1 MSDKDWTD
9 LGNGIRDMVDDAV
22 KSQDFRKLNE
32 NICRTVTDGLDN
44 ISRSIKKNLGYGDPH
59 GPYQNNNGQWG
70 PHYTNGPGVPPGQP
84 QGPNPAGPFP
94 NNGAGN
100 WRQGNGAN
108 PGPGNPVQG
117 NPGQAGAWGPQNGVP
132 YGNNTPGQ
140 WQYNRPPQ
148 NAAGT
153 AVQNA
158 FSSARNSLMQHPLYA
173 KTFGSQAGGTALSAV
188 GFTIAG
194 CSAVGILITA
204 LVGLA
209 STWVGGMSVAI
220 AILAV
225 VLGGSSIMAWKGTSI
240 LGRVKRFRKYVDG
253 LKGRTYCSVRELAE
267 AVGKN
272 EKYVRNDLQK
282 LIKMGWFKQGHMDR
296 MGTCLIV
303 SHETYKQYEE
313 TQLRLDERQKQESA
327 RELEM
332 KKATDGLSGE
342 VKEMIRTGNEYIIQ
356 IKKSNDAIKGEEI
369 SEKISHMQMI
379 VEKIFQ
385 RVKEHPEFAPD
396 LHKFM
401 EYYLPTTVKLLDAY
415 EELDKQPVQGENIT
429 NGKGEIEKTL
439 DTLNVAFEKLLDSLF
454 EDTAWDVA
462 TDISVLHTMLA
473 QEGLTESGMKA
484 KD

>member
-9 LGNGIRDMVDDAV
+9 LGNNIRDMVDDAV
-22 KSQDFRKLNE
+22 RSQDFRKLNE
-32 NICRTVTDGLDN
+32 NICRTVSDGIDN
-44 ISRSIKKNLGYGDPH
+44 ISRSIKKNLGYENPNDPD
-59 GPYQNNNGQWG
+59 QNHNGQWG
-70 PHYTNGPGVPPGQP
+70 PPYTNGPGAGPGQP

-94 NNGAGN
+94 NNGAGG
-100 WRQGNGAN
+100 WRQGNAAGPAQGAA
-108 PGPGNPVQG
+108 PQG
-117 NPGQAGAWGPQNGVP
+117 NPGQAGSWGRQGGIP
-132 YGNNTPGQ
+132 YGSNPSGQ
-140 WQYNRPPQ
+140 WQYNRPAQ
-148 NAAGT
+148 NGPGT
-153 AVQNA
+153 SVQNA

-188 GFTIAG
+188 GFTVAG

-220 AILAV
+220 AVLAV

-253 LKGRTYCSVRELAE
+253 LKGRTYCSVKELAE

-272 EKYVRNDLQK
+272 EKFVRGDLQK
-282 LIKMGWFKQGHMDR
+282 LIKIGWFKQGHMDR
-296 MGTCLIV
+296 LGTCLIV
-303 SHETYKQYEE
+303 SHETYWQYEE
-313 TQLRLDERQKQESA
+313 TQLQLEERQKQEK
-327 RELEM
+327 EKVLEM
-332 KKATDGLSGE
+332 KKATDGLSDE
-342 VKEMIRTGNEYIIQ
+342 VREMIRTGNEYIIQ
-356 IKKSNDAIKGEEI
+356 IKESNDAIKGEEI

-429 NGKGEIEKTL
+429 SGKCEIEKTL

-484 KD
+484 KE

>member
-9 LGNGIRDMVDDAV
+9 LGNNIRDMVDDAV
-22 KSQDFRKLNE
+22 RSQDFRKLNE
-32 NICRTVTDGLDN
+32 NICRTVSDGIVN
-44 ISRSIKKNLGYGDPH
+44 ISRSIKKNLGYENPNDP
-59 GPYQNNNGQWG
+59 GQNHNGQWG
-70 PHYTNGPGVPPGQP
+70 PPYTNGPGVRPGQP

-94 NNGAGN
+94 NNGAGG
-100 WRQGNGAN
+100 WRQGNAA
-108 PGPGNPVQG
+108 GPGQGTAPQG
-117 NPGQAGAWGPQNGVP
+117 NPGQAGSWGRQGGIP
-132 YGNNTPGQ
+132 YGNNPSGQ
-140 WQYNRPPQ
+140 WQYNRPAQ
-148 NAAGT
+148 NGPGT
-153 AVQNA
+153 SVQNA

-188 GFTIAG
+188 GFTVAG
-194 CSAVGILITA
+194 CSAVGILIIA

-220 AILAV
+220 AVLAV
-225 VLGGSSIMAWKGTSI
+225 VLGGSSLMAWKGTSI

-253 LKGRTYCSVRELAE
+253 LKGRTYCSVKELAE

-272 EKYVRNDLQK
+272 EKFVRNDLQK
-282 LIKMGWFKQGHMDR
+282 LIKIGWFKQGHMDR
-296 MGTCLIV
+296 LGTCLIV
-303 SHETYKQYEE
+303 SHETYRQYED
-313 TQLRLDERQKQESA
+313 TQLQLEERQKQEK
-327 RELEM
+327 EKVLEM
-332 KKATDGLSGE
+332 KKATDGLSDE

-356 IKKSNDAIKGEEI
+356 IKESNDAIKGEEI

-429 NGKGEIEKTL
+429 SGKCEIEKTL

-484 KD
+484 KE

>member
-9 LGNGIRDMVDDAV
+9 LGNNIRDMVDDAV
-22 KSQDFRKLNE
+22 RSQDFRKLNE
-32 NICRTVTDGLDN
+32 NICRTVSDGIDN
-44 ISRSIKKNLGYGDPH
+44 ISRSIKKNLGYENPNDP
-59 GPYQNNNGQWG
+59 GQNHNGQWG
-70 PHYTNGPGVPPGQP
+70 PPYTNGPGVRPGQP

-94 NNGAGN
+94 NNGAGG
-100 WRQGNGAN
+100 WRQGNAA
-108 PGPGNPVQG
+108 GPGQGAAPQG
-117 NPGQAGAWGPQNGVP
+117 NPGQAGSWGRQGGIP
-132 YGNNTPGQ
+132 YGNNPSGQ
-140 WQYNRPPQ
+140 WQYNRPAQ
-148 NAAGT
+148 NGPGT
-153 AVQNA
+153 SVQNA

-188 GFTIAG
+188 GFTVAG
-194 CSAVGILITA
+194 CSAVGILIIA

-209 STWVGGMSVAI
+209 STWMGGMSVAI
-220 AILAV
+220 AVLAV
-225 VLGGSSIMAWKGTSI
+225 VLGGSSLMAWKGTSI

-253 LKGRTYCSVRELAE
+253 LKGRTYCSVKELAE

-272 EKYVRNDLQK
+272 EKFVRNDLQK
-282 LIKMGWFKQGHMDR
+282 LIKIGWFKQGHMDR
-296 MGTCLIV
+296 LGTCLIV
-303 SHETYKQYEE
+303 SHETYRQYED
-313 TQLRLDERQKQESA
+313 TQLQLEERQKQEK
-327 RELEM
+327 EKVLEM
-332 KKATDGLSGE
+332 KKATDGLSDE

-356 IKKSNDAIKGEEI
+356 IKESNDAIKGEEI

-429 NGKGEIEKTL
+429 SGKCEIEKTL

-484 KD
+484 KE